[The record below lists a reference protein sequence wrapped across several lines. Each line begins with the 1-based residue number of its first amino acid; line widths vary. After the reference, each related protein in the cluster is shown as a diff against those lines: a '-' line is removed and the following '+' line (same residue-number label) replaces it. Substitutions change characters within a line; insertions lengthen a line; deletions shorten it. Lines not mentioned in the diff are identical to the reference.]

1 MRIAHTKCV
10 PEPTTRGHGRRRRCR
25 AFKGNVAGWVSLS
38 VKDDEAAE
46 WTEVL
51 PRTTLQPDTMHRLP
65 LTVPAT
71 TIHARLDV
79 CSEGGLARLRLHGSL
94 TRPDPA
100 RPGAAALAARVTRR
114 TRQD

>member
-1 MRIAHTKCV
+1 M
-10 PEPTTRGHGRRRRCR
+10 
-25 AFKGNVAGWVSLS
+25 S

-51 PRTTLQPDTMHRLP
+51 PRTALQPDTMHRLP
-65 LTVPAT
+65 LSVPAT

-79 CSEGGLARLRLHGSL
+79 CSDGGLARLRLHGSL
-94 TRPDPA
+94 TRPDPTRPDPTRPDPTRPDPA